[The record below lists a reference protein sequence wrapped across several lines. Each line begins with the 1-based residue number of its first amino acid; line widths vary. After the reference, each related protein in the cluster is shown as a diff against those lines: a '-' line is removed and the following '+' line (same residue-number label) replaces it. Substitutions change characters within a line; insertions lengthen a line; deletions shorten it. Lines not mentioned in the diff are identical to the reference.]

1 MNPRPFL
8 FGVLLFSASPLFAA
22 PPDRPPGPPSPAER
36 LEHLTKDLNLSPSQV
51 AKLRPVLLAT
61 EQKLKALHSEGGLS
75 EEQRREK
82 AQEIRQAGG
91 KAIKAELSPEQA
103 TQFEAEVRKRHKDG
117 PHGKDGPPGGGP
129 GGKAAAEGRG
139 PKAK

>member
-103 TQFEAEVRKRHKDG
+103 TQFEAEVRKRHR
-117 PHGKDGPPGGGP
+117 DGPPGGGP
-129 GGKAAAEGRG
+129 GGKGGAEGRG
-139 PKAK
+139 PKEK